1 MSNTKDNRRTQAE
14 RRAESRQAVLDSA
27 CRLFAENGYAGTS
40 LEDIAADCGLTIR
53 PIYHYFGNK
62 KALFAAV
69 NAEAEQR
76 IIDSIQGVG
85 DLKGTREGLA
95 RWRAYLDLCDD
106 PGFRQVV
113 LIDSPNI
120 LGRERW
126 GNSPVSLA
134 VKSSLAVTEPA
145 NKTELFRQS
154 LLHAVVMGAFAEAAL
169 TIAEADDIAMAKAEA
184 ERLMEVL
191 FSQIW
196 KQT

>member
-1 MSNTKDNRRTQAE
+1 MSNTTHNRRTQAE

-27 CRLFAENGYAGTS
+27 CRLFAKNGYAGTA

-69 NAEAEQR
+69 NAVAEQR
-76 IIDSIQGVG
+76 IIESMQVVNESND
-85 DLKGTREGLA
+85 TPTGLA
-95 RWRAYLDLCDD
+95 HWRAYLDLCDD
-106 PGFRQVV
+106 AGFRQVV

-126 GNSPVSLA
+126 GNSPVSMA
-134 VKSSLAVTEPA
+134 VKSTLAASEPVDKA
-145 NKTELFRQS
+145 EQFRQT
-154 LLHAVVMGAFAEAAL
+154 LLHSVVMGAFSEAAL
-169 TIAEADDIAMAKAEA
+169 TIAEAEDISMAKAEA
-184 ERLMEVL
+184 ERLMQGL

-196 KQT
+196 EAN